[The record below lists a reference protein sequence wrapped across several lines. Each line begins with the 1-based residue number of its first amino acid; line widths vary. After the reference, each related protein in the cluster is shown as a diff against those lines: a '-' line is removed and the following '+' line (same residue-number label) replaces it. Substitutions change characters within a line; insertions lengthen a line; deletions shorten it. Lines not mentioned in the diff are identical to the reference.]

1 MLIRIPGARQ
11 PFLDRRIFVNAIAKK
26 NNIFQ
31 ENDRI
36 APGSTEF
43 KGLSKGHY

>member
-26 NNIFQ
+26 NIFQ